1 MTKSIISAF
10 FIILILGMMVNEI
23 EGQQQQQRCE
33 EALTE
38 IDCGAG
44 NCNALCLQKRK
55 GLGRCVQRT
64 PCDKLKCMCYYPC
77 SS

>member
-1 MTKSIISAF
+1 MTKSIICAL

-23 EGQQQQQRCE
+23 EGQQQQKRCE
-33 EALTE
+33 EALNE

-55 GLGRCVQRT
+55 GMG
-64 PCDKLKCMCYYPC
+64 
-77 SS
+77 

>member
-1 MTKSIISAF
+1 MIFYAIETNF
-10 FIILILGMMVNEI
+10 FVGMMVNEI

>member
-64 PCDKLKCMCYYPC
+64 PCDKLKMHVLL
-77 SS
+77 SL